1 MERWV
6 FVIKSQDQPGVLT
19 TATSVFSN
27 RGVSLET
34 ILGSGGS
41 VTGTEEG
48 RFVLSFRASKRQQEL
63 LLRTLER
70 LSAVKQ
76 VQVYPYTSP
85 QLRAIAVV
93 RLAQGMEVTAKD
105 VQVEV
110 IDADSQSQTLLL
122 TGSTSIVEQM
132 VEQFQSQNRLLDV
145 ALSIVAV

>member
-19 TATSVFSN
+19 TATAVFSN

-34 ILGSGGS
+34 ILGSGGGI
-41 VTGTEEG
+41 TGTEGG
-48 RFVLSFRASKRQQEL
+48 RFVLSFRASQRQQEL

-76 VQVYPYTSP
+76 VLVYPYTSP

-93 RLAQGMEVTAKD
+93 RLEGIEIAAKNL
-105 VQVEV
+105 QVDV
-110 IDADSQSQTLLL
+110 IDSDSQSQTLLL
-122 TGSTSIVEQM
+122 TGNTATVEQM
-132 VEQFQSQNRLLDV
+132 IEQFKAQNRLLDV
-145 ALSIVAV
+145 AISIVAI

>member
-6 FVIKSQDQPGVLT
+6 FVIKSLDQPGVLT
-19 TATSVFSN
+19 TATAVFSN

-34 ILGSGGS
+34 ILGSGGGI
-41 VTGTEEG
+41 TGTEGG
-48 RFVLSFRASKRQQEL
+48 RFVLSFRASQRQQEL

-93 RLAQGMEVTAKD
+93 RLVQGMEVNAKD
-105 VQVEV
+105 VQVDV

-122 TGSTSIVEQM
+122 TGSTATVEQM
-132 VEQFQSQNRLLDV
+132 VEQFKAQNRLLDV

>member
-19 TATSVFSN
+19 TATAVFSN

-34 ILGSGGS
+34 ILGSGGGI
-41 VTGTEEG
+41 TGTEGG

-93 RLAQGMEVTAKD
+93 RLEGIEIAAKNL
-105 VQVEV
+105 QVDV
-110 IDADSQSQTLLL
+110 IDSDSQSQTLLL
-122 TGSTSIVEQM
+122 TGNTATVEQM
-132 VEQFQSQNRLLDV
+132 VEQFKAQNRLLDV
-145 ALSIVAV
+145 AISIVAI